1 MIKRHQKD
9 RNVEI
14 KLNLKEE
21 NTQKISRKEKYL
33 KNFYFRKT

>member
-14 KLNLKEE
+14 KLNLKAE
-21 NTQKISRKEKYL
+21 NAQKISRKEKYL
-33 KNFYFRKT
+33 KNFYF

>member
-1 MIKRHQKD
+1 MIRRHEKD

-21 NTQKISRKEKYL
+21 NAQKISGKEKYL